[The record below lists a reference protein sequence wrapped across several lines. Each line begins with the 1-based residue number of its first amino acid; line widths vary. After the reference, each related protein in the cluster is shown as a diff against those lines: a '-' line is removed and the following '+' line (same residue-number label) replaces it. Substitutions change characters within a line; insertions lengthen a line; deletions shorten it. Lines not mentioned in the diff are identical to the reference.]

1 MRLPTSLR
9 SAALAVALAALL
21 TACAPGVEFG
31 ATFRGGAT
39 ERGPSTTTADV
50 TITLRGSVRVI
61 VVPAERPSRGI
72 TVRPASG
79 RSFSIPP
86 GHYPSPGSC
95 RAWVPGVPPGRQTP
109 PGPCP
114 AIERDLPRDAY
125 LVVG

>member
-1 MRLPTSLR
+1 MRLLAPLR

-21 TACAPGVEFG
+21 AACAPGVEFG
-31 ATFRGGAT
+31 ATFRGGT
-39 ERGPSTTTADV
+39 SERSRTTTTADV
-50 TITLRGSVRVI
+50 TVSLRGSVRVI
-61 VVPAERPSRGI
+61 VLPSERPSQGV
-72 TVRPASG
+72 TVRPTSG

-86 GHYPSPGSC
+86 GHYPPPGTC